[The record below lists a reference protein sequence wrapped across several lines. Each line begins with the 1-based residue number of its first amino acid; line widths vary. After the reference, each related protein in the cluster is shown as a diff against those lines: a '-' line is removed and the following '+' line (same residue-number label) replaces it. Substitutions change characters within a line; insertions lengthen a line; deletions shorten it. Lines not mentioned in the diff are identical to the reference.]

1 MDFEAFDSGFKKYFS
16 FLENQYV
23 SGALSILLILYA
35 SSVAPKLPEGVAKL
49 LDNIVVRAVVFFL
62 IVYLTQKNA
71 TLALI
76 VSIVVLVSLMALSRN
91 RNSKEM
97 MDDLQGDNIQV
108 VNQDMPYVKR
118 GMCYACK
125 CGGRSDCPLRENCPC
140 YKMMHQ
146 MADYVKDR
154 EPFTS
159 VGQEIMDK
167 GSVIVNKG
175 KELVDKVKEL
185 VLESPEQKPEMPM
198 EPIVRGEQPVMGENI
213 VFDEESLMA
222 LREKVSYRQQNNEV
236 TGRDEER
243 EYALV

>member
-23 SGALSILLILYA
+23 SGGLSILLILYA
-35 SSVAPKLPEGVAKL
+35 SSVAPKLPESVAKL
-49 LDNIVVRAVVFFL
+49 LDNIVVRAIVFFL

-76 VSIVVLVSLMALSRN
+76 VSVVVLVSLMALSR
-91 RNSKEM
+91 RSGKEM
-97 MDDLQGDNIQV
+97 MDDLQGDNSEPLKE
-108 VNQDMPYVKR
+108 NMPPARR
-118 GMCYACK
+118 GMCYACR
-125 CGGRSDCPLRENCPC
+125 CGGRSDCPLKENCPC

-146 MADYVKDR
+146 TAEYIKDR

-159 VGQEIMDK
+159 VGQEMMEK
-167 GSVIVNKG
+167 GSEIVNKG
-175 KELVDKVKEL
+175 KELVDKVKGL
-185 VLESPEQKPEMPM
+185 ILESPEQKPEMPID
-198 EPIVRGEQPVMGENI
+198 PIVRGDQPVMGENI

-222 LREKVSYRQQNNEV
+222 LREKVAYRQQNTEV
-236 TGRDEER
+236 SGRDEER